1 MRVGSCG
8 LGASV
13 MMGAGDMAAS
23 RLNGTEERTKRV
35 TLEAIPTGVRSAVAA
50 KSKKNRNEG
59 LAEAI

>member
-1 MRVGSCG
+1 
-8 LGASV
+8 
-13 MMGAGDMAAS
+13 MAAS